1 MDSQLKKGL
10 LEMCVLRHLSS
21 QPSYGY
27 EIITDISEYATI
39 SESTLYTILYRLE
52 KNKCLATYREE
63 HDGRLR
69 KYYKITKEGKKR
81 LKEFKGENIKMQQ
94 ILTYIIGGKDEA

>member
-10 LEMCVLRHLSS
+10 VEMCVLKYLSK

-27 EIITDISEYATI
+27 EILTDVSKHISI

-52 KNKCLATYREE
+52 RRGSLTTYREE

-69 KYYKITKEGKKR
+69 KYYEITDEGLLKLEDFKK
-81 LKEFKGENIKMQQ
+81 ENIKMQQ
-94 ILTYIIGGKDEA
+94 ILNYIVGGKNEV

>member
-10 LEMCVLRHLSS
+10 LEMCVLKYLSHN
-21 QPSYGY
+21 PSYGY
-27 EIITDISEYATI
+27 EIMTNVSQYDPI

-52 KNKCLATYREE
+52 RNNFLTTYREE

-69 KYYKITKEGKKR
+69 KYYKITRKGRER
-81 LKEFKGENIKMQQ
+81 LREFKGENIKMQQ
-94 ILTYIIGGKDEA
+94 MLTYIIGENNEE